1 MTTLQRMKS
10 NAELAA
16 GRRDGA
22 VVHYERF
29 NEDEWNS
36 SMAAH
41 KPTEL
46 FRRTTAYEVAPQ
58 PKELANQLLL
68 LIAHLTE
75 TATDLTDL
83 VMALPVHDAP
93 GRILKAEILTAIRDL
108 TEGLE

>member
-16 GRRDGA
+16 GRRDGEA
-22 VVHYERF
+22 VYYARF
-29 NEDEWNS
+29 NEDNWKG

-46 FRRTTAYEVAPQ
+46 FHRTTTHEVGPE

-68 LIAHLTE
+68 LIAHVSE

-83 VMALPVHDAP
+83 AMALPVHDAP